1 MTSNH
6 QADIGVGIIGCG
18 YWGPNLIRNFNRHP
32 RCRVERVADMRR
44 SPASVAGTVT
54 AAGQPY
60 FKPGYQ
66 NVGTNTCY
74 PLPFA
79 ERDNNPN
86 MKKGS

>member
-1 MTSNH
+1 VKTE
-6 QADIGVGIIGCG
+6 
-18 YWGPNLIRNFNRHP
+18 LFNQRAL
-32 RCRVERVADMRR
+32 EFFLEGKRVADMRR